1 MSDHDDAV
9 TAATTIRSIATI
21 KALEA
26 AEPGAGLRQALADF
40 KDISTD
46 LWNDLGERLTCSEVE
61 AFCGLL
67 VALGNEYGA
76 ARLALSHCLADD
88 QGDEHFDRCISEH
101 ATDNESED
109 A

>member
-9 TAATTIRSIATI
+9 IAATTIRSIAAI

-40 KDISTD
+40 KAIGGD
-46 LWNDLGERLTCSEVE
+46 LWNDLGHRLTCSEVE

-67 VALGNEYGA
+67 VALDNEYDAG
-76 ARLALSHCLADD
+76 RLALSHCLADD
-88 QGDEHFDRCISEH
+88 QGDEHFDRRISEY
-101 ATDNESED
+101 APDDESED
-109 A
+109 E